1 MPPIDGTESLFRDLI
16 AIDASICDLCLHL
29 FFRSLPEAR
38 MARDAGADALLV
50 KRDMI
55 TEFLS
60 QYSTAVDP
68 LYRNSSSGLAE
79 LLAEV
84 KYQTSG
90 DD

>member
-1 MPPIDGTESLFRDLI
+1 
-16 AIDASICDLCLHL
+16 
-29 FFRSLPEAR
+29 

-55 TEFLS
+55 NEFLAR
-60 QYSTAVDP
+60 YSASVDP